1 MRNAATIL
9 IASSLLASPAMATVT
24 FNTFV
29 SASDISAV
37 EGQNQTIAF
46 NYAGNEFVGSVYFGT
61 NNAQLYSTDLS
72 GGNVQKFGSPIPG
85 ATGEVVVGA
94 SLGQGGFP
102 TGDIYTSSESQT
114 TIYHYANSGGVP
126 SAFATLPG
134 GAGGIKQ
141 IFFDPSGTFGGA
153 MIVTTSSGG
162 IYKVTASGS
171 PSLIATLPGGIVAEG
186 MDIAS
191 SNYGQ
196 YAGQLLVASE
206 SSQQVYAVSP
216 GGVVTKLNLVDGSNN
231 PTIIPSAETVSTVPT
246 NLNCGGDQLQG
257 FYVANF
263 PTNIQKA
270 SACEFVPYLGDAVV
284 TSEQGSNS
292 QVWDLHYNGDIANT
306 FTVSQIGALPGQ
318 SEDGIFVSPLREQEV
333 APEPASLAVL
343 GVGLAG
349 LWGMRR
355 RRR

>member
-1 MRNAATIL
+1 MRNAATFL
-9 IASSLLASPAMATVT
+9 IAGSLLASPAMANVT

-29 SASDISAV
+29 SSSDIAAV
-37 EGQNQTIAF
+37 EGQNNVIAF
-46 NYAGNEFVGSVYFGT
+46 NYAGNEFVGSVYFGA
-61 NNAQLYSTDLS
+61 NNAQLYSTNLS
-72 GGNVQKFGSPIPG
+72 GGNVQPFGSPIPG
-85 ATGEVVVGA
+85 ASGEVVVGA

-114 TIYHYANSGGVP
+114 TIYHYANSGGIP

-134 GAGGIKQ
+134 SPGGIKQ

-153 MIVTTSSGG
+153 MLVTTNNGG

-171 PSLIATLPGGIVAEG
+171 ATLLATIPGGNVAEG

-206 SSQQVYAVSP
+206 TSQQVYAISP
-216 GGVVTKLNLVDGSNN
+216 GGTVTQLQLRDGGNN
-231 PTIIPSAETVSTVPT
+231 PTVIPLAETVSTVPT
-246 NLNCGGDQLQG
+246 NLNCGSDQVQG
-257 FYVANF
+257 FYVANY
-263 PTNIQKA
+263 PTDIQKA
-270 SACEFVPYLGDAVV
+270 SACQFVPYLGDTIV
-284 TSEQGSNS
+284 TSEDVSNS
-292 QVWDLHYNGDIANT
+292 PLWDLHYNGDIANT
-306 FTVSQIGALPGQ
+306 FTVSDIGTLPGQ